1 MLQLPP
7 FPLPLTGLLL
17 WALLCAIQDARQK
30 RISNWLTFGMAA
42 LSSILLLHQGHS
54 ISGAG
59 PGATLLALAI
69 ALAFSLPGYFRGEM
83 GAGDVKLLG
92 ALALASSPMHVLGSI
107 SLAGLGMVSWA
118 FIGSRL
124 WQRLSP
130 GLQQHL
136 ARLDPTSGS
145 KLPYAPFL
153 LLGLLPTLL
162 LLA

>member
-1 MLQLPP
+1 MAVTVEQALHAALPLRRGGALHLPGGGVTVALQLQPP
-7 FPLPLTGLLL
+7 FRL
-17 WALLCAIQDARQK
+17 R
-30 RISNWLTFGMAA
+30 
-42 LSSILLLHQGHS
+42 
-54 ISGAG
+54 SG
-59 PGATLLALAI
+59 
-69 ALAFSLPGYFRGEM
+69 SVSHFRGEM